1 MCFNMQRSYKVQ
13 LRSAIV
19 RQIRRYMGLGLT
31 YELFFFSDETN
42 FGLNTFNLKI
52 CNTTCSL
59 NVDYSTALRVGIISI
74 LKLLF

>member
-1 MCFNMQRSYKVQ
+1 
-13 LRSAIV
+13 
-19 RQIRRYMGLGLT
+19 MGLGLT

-42 FGLNTFNLKI
+42 FGLNTFNLKV